1 MRGLRTPPM
10 ITSVTNTL
18 ANVLGELPVSYAVAL
33 RMNNRGATA
42 EQIADALGLEL
53 EAIPSLIEIGRGKVA
68 AIIGEG
74 SIKDGR

>member
-1 MRGLRTPPM
+1 M
-10 ITSVTNTL
+10 TNTL

-42 EQIADALGLEL
+42 EQIAEALGLEL